1 MQSEEQKEKKWRQ
14 INRHSEKWDPTKYTK
29 PQSCEYQK
37 QRKEK
42 NKSIEEI
49 IVENVPN
56 FLENIDL
63 YIKVHQ
69 SKH

>member
-1 MQSEEQKEKKWRQ
+1 MKTNKQTLRE
-14 INRHSEKWDPTKYTK
+14 IGDPTKYTK

-69 SKH
+69 SKL